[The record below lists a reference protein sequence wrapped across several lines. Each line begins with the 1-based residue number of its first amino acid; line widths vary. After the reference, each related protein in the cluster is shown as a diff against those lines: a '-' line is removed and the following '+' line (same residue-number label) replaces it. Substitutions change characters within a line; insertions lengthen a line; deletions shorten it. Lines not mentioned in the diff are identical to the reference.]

1 MYIYQLRWITV
12 IQLFPTWPK
21 GQDVDF
27 SVDPSIITCTMS
39 FTTNH
44 AINTTELVC
53 FKIHRRMSSAQL
65 VGYKGDD
72 DDHGGHGDDPA
83 LAMSKM

>member
-1 MYIYQLRWITV
+1 MTG
-12 IQLFPTWPK
+12 PK

-27 SVDPSIITCTMS
+27 SVPHPSIT

-44 AINTTELVC
+44 PINTTELVC
-53 FKIHRRMSSAQL
+53 FQIHRRMSSAQL

-83 LAMSKM
+83 LAMSKMLVICI